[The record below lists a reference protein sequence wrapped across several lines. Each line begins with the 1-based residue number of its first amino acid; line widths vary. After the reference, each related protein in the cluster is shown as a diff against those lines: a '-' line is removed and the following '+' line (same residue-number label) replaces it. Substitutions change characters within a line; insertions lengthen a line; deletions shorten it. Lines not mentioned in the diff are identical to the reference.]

1 MFSFVT
7 GNLRI
12 TPKKRDVGDGA
23 RSKYFVTESAVMSVA
38 IMRNGWKE
46 QEK

>member
-12 TPKKRDVGDGA
+12 TPKKRDFGDEA
-23 RSKYFVTESAVMSVA
+23 RSKYFVTESVVMSVV